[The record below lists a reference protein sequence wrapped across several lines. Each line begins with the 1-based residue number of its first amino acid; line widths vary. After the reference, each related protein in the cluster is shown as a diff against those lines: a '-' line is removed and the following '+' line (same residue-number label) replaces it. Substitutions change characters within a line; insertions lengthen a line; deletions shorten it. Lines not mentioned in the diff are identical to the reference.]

1 MEWFQGIKEWFNNY
15 PQLTMLLLFSGLLI
29 ISYLAFL
36 LTNKYVVFFLQK
48 VARKSKTK
56 FDDAIVDS
64 KLITR
69 LSYFIPL
76 LIMDNTAFLFENYQD
91 WITRITHL
99 IMVVVVIRVIH
110 SFLNAVNNY
119 YETMPR
125 SREHPIK
132 GYIQVTIIVDYIFGI
147 IFLIGLLTGQSPWV
161 LMSGVGALTAVILLI
176 FRDTILSFVAGIQIT
191 SYNLIQVGDWIEM
204 PQYGA
209 DGDVIEIAL
218 HTIKVQNWDKTIT
231 VIPTHKLTSDAFKN
245 WRGMQQAGGRR
256 IKRALYIDQNSVR
269 FCDETMI
276 RKYEGIRLI
285 SDYVSQKKSE
295 LDQYN
300 NEKGIEDP
308 NQINRRRMT
317 NLGTFRAYAEAYIAG
332 HPKINRELTY
342 MVRQLAP
349 EPNGLPLEIYA
360 FTNDIVWQNYE
371 AIQSD
376 IFDHLLAVIKEFDL
390 NIFQNPSGKDFSSL
404 IRQK

>member
-132 GYIQVTIIVDYIFGI
+132 GYI
-147 IFLIGLLTGQSPWV
+147 
-161 LMSGVGALTAVILLI
+161 
-176 FRDTILSFVAGIQIT
+176 R
-191 SYNLIQVGDWIEM
+191 
-204 PQYGA
+204 
-209 DGDVIEIAL
+209 
-218 HTIKVQNWDKTIT
+218 
-231 VIPTHKLTSDAFKN
+231 
-245 WRGMQQAGGRR
+245 
-256 IKRALYIDQNSVR
+256 
-269 FCDETMI
+269 
-276 RKYEGIRLI
+276 
-285 SDYVSQKKSE
+285 SQ
-295 LDQYN
+295 
-300 NEKGIEDP
+300 
-308 NQINRRRMT
+308 
-317 NLGTFRAYAEAYIAG
+317 
-332 HPKINRELTY
+332 
-342 MVRQLAP
+342 
-349 EPNGLPLEIYA
+349 
-360 FTNDIVWQNYE
+360 
-371 AIQSD
+371 
-376 IFDHLLAVIKEFDL
+376 
-390 NIFQNPSGKDFSSL
+390 
-404 IRQK
+404 